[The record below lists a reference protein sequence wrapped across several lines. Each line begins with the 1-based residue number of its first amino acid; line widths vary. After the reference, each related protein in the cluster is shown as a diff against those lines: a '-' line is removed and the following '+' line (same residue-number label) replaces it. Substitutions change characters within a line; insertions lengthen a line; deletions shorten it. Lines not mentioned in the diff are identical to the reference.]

1 MLDSYGDLISCI
13 RKDEVAYR
21 FVVVLIIIIIIII
34 VIIMII
40 IIIINIFIIIGIINM
55 RQPP

>member
-21 FVVVLIIIIIIII
+21 FVVVLIIIIIII

>member
-21 FVVVLIIIIIIII
+21 FVVVLIIIIIVIII
-34 VIIMII
+34 II

-55 RQPP
+55 QQPP

>member
-34 VIIMII
+34 VIII

>member
-1 MLDSYGDLISCI
+1 METWFPVLG
-13 RKDEVAYR
+13 KMKYR
-21 FVVVLIIIIIIII
+21 FVVVLIIIII
-34 VIIMII
+34 VII

>member
-1 MLDSYGDLISCI
+1 METWFPVLG
-13 RKDEVAYR
+13 KMKYR
-21 FVVVLIIIIIIII
+21 FVVVLIIIIIVIII
-34 VIIMII
+34 F

>member
-1 MLDSYGDLISCI
+1 METRFPVLG
-13 RKDEVAYR
+13 KMKYR
-21 FVVVLIIIIIIII
+21 FVVVLIIIII
-34 VIIMII
+34 VII